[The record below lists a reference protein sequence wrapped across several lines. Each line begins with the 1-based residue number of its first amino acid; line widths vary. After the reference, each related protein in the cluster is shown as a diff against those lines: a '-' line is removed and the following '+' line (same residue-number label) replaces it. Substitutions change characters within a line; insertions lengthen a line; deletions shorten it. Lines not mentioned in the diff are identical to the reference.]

1 MSLVA
6 VNPATLATY
15 DDPDAS
21 VIALCE
27 RGSAAIEQAA
37 TVADARDIR
46 DWADTIEHAAK
57 VRDLNHETII
67 LASALKIR
75 AERRIGQLLGE
86 AENHGPATVS
96 RDSRLGAGSPDA
108 ERQLRREYRHLAEPD
123 EETFEHALSEVA
135 DDAAGHG
142 GISRRSV
149 RQKLDE
155 TQRDQAEQ
163 AEWVRSLGEDPDP
176 EATRQRGIAHR
187 AVIRLM
193 DGVDRLTSQ
202 VTPEALVE
210 ALATYPERQTY
221 VRDGIVADLRRAAR
235 EIARYEEALR

>member
-27 RGSAAIEQAA
+27 RGSLAIEQAA
-37 TVADARDIR
+37 SVADARDIR

-75 AERRIGQLLGE
+75 AERRIGQLKGE
-86 AENHGPATVS
+86 AKPAPGPGRGKPSSEDDGLT
-96 RDSRLGAGSPDA
+96 RN
-108 ERQLRREYRHLAEPD
+108 ERHDFRRLAEPTDD
-123 EETFEHALSEVA
+123 EFDELLDEVA
-135 DDAAGHG
+135 ADAANQAGL
-142 GISRRSV
+142 SRRRVLS
-149 RQKLDE
+149 KIDE
-155 TQRDQAEQ
+155 RKRDDEEQ

-176 EATRQRGIAHR
+176 DATRQRGVAHR

-193 DGVDRLTSQ
+193 DGIDRLTSQ
-202 VTPEALVE
+202 ITPEALVE
-210 ALATYPERQTY
+210 ALATYPERQIY
-221 VRDGIVADLRRAAR
+221 VRDGIVADLRRAAT